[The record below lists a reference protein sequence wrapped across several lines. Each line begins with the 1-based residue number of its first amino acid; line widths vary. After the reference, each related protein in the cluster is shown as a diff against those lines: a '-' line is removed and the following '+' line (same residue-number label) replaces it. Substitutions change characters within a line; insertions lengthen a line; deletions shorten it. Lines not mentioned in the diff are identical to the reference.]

1 MIFEDVAMEKIPAF
15 VAVDL
20 ETTGLEFDKDEIIEV
35 ALVRFENG
43 VAAENVDYLVKP
55 GSAVLRPFIE
65 SLTGITNADIAD
77 APDFAS
83 VAGKICSFIGDL
95 PIVAHNAMFDSKFLK
110 NTMEKVGIPFDH
122 AVWDSL
128 TLSRIA
134 FQDVPNHR
142 LDTLTQELNIERS
155 RAHRA
160 LPDAEACG
168 KLFVM
173 SYEKIAKMDA
183 WLLAA
188 LTRVAEGSDWEMLFG
203 ASKKAAGNKPAELPV
218 PAFAMPEKAAPS
230 GALARSR
237 MPRVDEFFKEGGLL
251 SQVVENYTPRRNQQ
265 EFASCVERNIHKG
278 GLSVIEAPTGSGK
291 SLAYL
296 VAAANKAADGERV
309 IISTATR
316 ALQEQLWNH
325 DIPQVKSLYG
335 DKLKPAILKG
345 RDNYICFRKFVEI
358 LKSPRTLLAPEERDS
373 FMAIIPWAL
382 STKKGDIN
390 ESSSFSHSRNR
401 VLWSKLSSSAST
413 CEGEKCPFYAKC
425 PALCAK
431 RAAVEANLLLVNHAL
446 FLADL
451 SLDFAL
457 LPTYEHVVFDEAHR
471 LPGTSNQS
479 FGRTV
484 SFFGFRNVAK
494 TLLPAKDGHGGLLS
508 ELVSRLSDEDEA
520 ARNECMQLVTDLSET
535 EKALHRFFMKIGK
548 KLSKQKLAKD
558 SLTYSNGIL
567 AEYDADP
574 KPVLDQ
580 FEIAR
585 SRANSLLAFLAGIDS
600 LEGLLKD
607 LSGRME
613 ELNRFIVDF
622 EFLVKAGRSGWVF
635 YMEEPFNPHTLKM
648 HAYPLHSGDI
658 WKEKF
663 YPWVKS
669 ATFVSA
675 TLAVQG
681 DLTYFVDRMGMGS
694 FERKRPYL
702 KVFPESATSGD
713 RRSVMVTR
721 YLPKPS
727 LPEYVTELNNTL
739 VEVLPAI
746 EENTMVLFTNVA
758 TMMKA
763 QAALA
768 PAFAAKG
775 KLLLCQH
782 VDGALD
788 GLIAMFRKS
797 RGACLLGC
805 QSLWEGVDFPGD
817 ALKLLV
823 VTKLPFPNPSDPLV
837 AGISAEMKS
846 KGENVFKTYYIP
858 EAFMELRQG
867 LGRLLR
873 SETDSGKVLIL
884 DNRIVNE
891 PYGKTFSRIWDMKQV
906 VANTVDDVK
915 KFTT

>member
-1 MIFEDVAMEKIPAF
+1 MEKVPAF

-43 VAAENVDYLVKP
+43 VPMENVDFLVKP
-55 GSAVLRPFIE
+55 TTAVLRPFIE
-65 SLTGITNADIAD
+65 SLTGITNADIAE

-83 VAGKICSFIGDL
+83 VAGKICTFIGDL
-95 PIVAHNAMFDSKFLK
+95 PIVAHNASFDSKFLK
-110 NTMEKVGIPFDH
+110 NTMEKVGISFEH

-183 WLLAA
+183 WLLNA
-188 LTRVAEGSDWEMLFG
+188 LTRVAEGSDWERLFG
-203 ASKKAAGNKPAELPV
+203 AAAGELQA
-218 PAFAMPEKAAPS
+218 PAFAMPAKADVT
-230 GALARSR
+230 GALPHAR

-251 SQVVENYTPRRNQQ
+251 SQVIENYSVRKNQQ
-265 EFASCVERNIHKG
+265 EFASSVERNIHKG

-325 DIPQVKSLYG
+325 DIPQIKSLYG
-335 DKLKPAILKG
+335 EKLRPAILKG
-345 RDNYICFRKFVEI
+345 RDNYICFRKFVEV
-358 LKSPRTLLAPEERDS
+358 LKAPRTLLAPEERDS

-382 STKKGDIN
+382 STQKGDIN

-413 CEGEKCPFYAKC
+413 CDGEKCPFYAKC

-431 RAAVEANLLLVNHAL
+431 RAAVESNLLLVNHAL

-471 LPGTSNQS
+471 LPAASNQS

-494 TLLPAKDGHGGLLS
+494 TVLPAKDGQGGLLA
-508 ELVSRLSDEDEA
+508 EIAARIPVEDEA
-520 ARNECMQLVTDLSET
+520 ARNECIQLVTDLSET

-548 KLSKQKLAKD
+548 KLSKQKLSKD
-558 SLTYSNGIL
+558 SLTYANGIL

-585 SRANSLLAFLAGIDS
+585 SRANSLLVLLAGMRQ

-622 EFLVKAGRSGWVF
+622 EFLVKAGRAGWVF

-648 HAYPLHSGDI
+648 HAYPLHSGEI

-681 DLTYFVDRMGMGS
+681 DLTYFVDRMGMGAL
-694 FERKRPYL
+694 ERKRPYL

-727 LPEYVTELNNTL
+727 LPEYVTELNSTL
-739 VEVLPAI
+739 VEVLPSI
-746 EENTMVLFTNVA
+746 EENTMVLFTNIA

-837 AGISAEMKS
+837 AGVSAEMKS

-858 EAFMELRQG
+858 EAYMELRQG

-891 PYGKTFSRIWDMKQV
+891 PYGKSFARIWDMKQV
-906 VANTVDDVK
+906 VANTVDDIK

>member
-1 MIFEDVAMEKIPAF
+1 MEKVPAF

-43 VAAENVDYLVKP
+43 VPTENVDYLVKP
-55 GSAVLRPFIE
+55 TTAVLRPFIE

-95 PIVAHNAMFDSKFLK
+95 PIVAHNASFDSKFLK
-110 NTMEKVGIPFDH
+110 NTMEKVGISFEH

-183 WLLAA
+183 WLLNA
-188 LTRVAEGSDWEMLFG
+188 LTRVAEGSDWERLFG
-203 ASKKAAGNKPAELPV
+203 TAAGELQA
-218 PAFAMPEKAAPS
+218 PAFAMPAKADVT
-230 GALARSR
+230 GALPHAR

-251 SQVVENYTPRRNQQ
+251 SQVIENYSVRKNQQ

-278 GLSVIEAPTGSGK
+278 GLSVTEAPTGSGK

-325 DIPQVKSLYG
+325 DIPQIKSLYG
-335 DKLKPAILKG
+335 DKLRPAILKG

-358 LKSPRTLLAPEERDS
+358 LKAPRTLLAPEERDS
-373 FMAIIPWAL
+373 FMAIIPWAI
-382 STKKGDIN
+382 STQKGDIN

-401 VLWSKLSSSAST
+401 VLWSKLSSSASA
-413 CEGEKCPFYAKC
+413 CDGEKCPFYAKC

-471 LPGTSNQS
+471 LPGASNQS

-494 TLLPAKDGHGGLLS
+494 TLLPAKDGQGGLLA
-508 ELVSRLSDEDEA
+508 EIAARIAVEDEA

-548 KLSKQKLAKD
+548 KLSKQKLSKD

-585 SRANSLLAFLAGIDS
+585 SRANSLLVLLAGMRQ

-622 EFLVKAGRSGWVF
+622 EFLVKAGRAGWVF

-648 HAYPLHSGDI
+648 HAYPLHSGEI

-681 DLTYFVDRMGMGS
+681 DLTYFVDRMGMGAL
-694 FERKRPYL
+694 ERKRPYL

-727 LPEYVTELNNTL
+727 LPEYVTELNSTL
-739 VEVLPAI
+739 VEVLPSI
-746 EENTMVLFTNVA
+746 EENTMVLFTNIA

-837 AGISAEMKS
+837 AGVSAEMKS

-858 EAFMELRQG
+858 EAYMELRQG

-891 PYGKTFSRIWDMKQV
+891 PYGKSFARIWDMKQV
-906 VANTVDDVK
+906 VANTVDDIK

>member
-1 MIFEDVAMEKIPAF
+1 MEKMPAF

-20 ETTGLEFDKDEIIEV
+20 ETTGLEFEKDEIIEV

-43 VAAENVDYLVKP
+43 VPTENVDYLVKP
-55 GSAVLRPFIE
+55 TTAVLRPFIE

-83 VAGKICSFIGDL
+83 VAGSICSFIGDL
-95 PIVAHNAMFDSKFLK
+95 PIVAHNATFDSKFLK

-183 WLLAA
+183 WLLDA
-188 LTRVAEGSDWEMLFG
+188 LTRVAEGSDWEKLFG
-203 ASKKAAGNKPAELPV
+203 LPDGADAGNGAPADLQV
-218 PAFAMPEKAAPS
+218 PAFAMPAKAAPT
-230 GALARSR
+230 GALPHAR

-251 SQVVENYTPRRNQQ
+251 STVIEGFTVRKNQQ

-335 DKLKPAILKG
+335 DKLKAAILKG
-345 RDNYICFRKFVEI
+345 RDNYICFRKFVEV
-358 LKSPRTLLAPEERDS
+358 LKAPRTLLAPEERDS

-382 STKKGDIN
+382 STTKGDIN
-390 ESSSFSHSRNR
+390 ESSSFSHGRNR
-401 VLWSKLSSSAST
+401 VLWSKLSSSAAT

-457 LPTYEHVVFDEAHR
+457 LPTYEHVIFDEAHR
-471 LPGTSNQS
+471 LPDASNQG

-494 TLLPAKDGHGGLLS
+494 TLLPAKDGQGGLIS
-508 ELVSRLSDEDEA
+508 EIVARIAVEDEA
-520 ARNECMQLVTDLSET
+520 ARSECGQLINDISET

-548 KLSKQKLAKD
+548 KLSKQKLTKD

-585 SRANSLLAFLAGIDS
+585 SRANSLSVLLAGMRP

-622 EFLVKAGRSGWVF
+622 EFLVKAGRTGWVF

-648 HAYPLHSGDI
+648 HAYPLHSGEI

-681 DLTYFVDRMGMGS
+681 DLTYYVDRMGMS
-694 FERKRPYL
+694 SLERKRPFL
-702 KVFPESATSGD
+702 KVFAESATSGD

-727 LPEYVTELNNTL
+727 LPEYVTELNRTL
-739 VEVLPAI
+739 VEVLPDI
-746 EENTMVLFTNVA
+746 EENTMVRFTNIA

-891 PYGKTFSRIWDMKQV
+891 PYGKSFARIWDMKHL
-906 VANTVDDVK
+906 VANTVDDIK